1 MRWSPSPAGRLL
13 TRSVDWSLSL
23 EDEAFELVIAGKL
36 LRGSLFHLEVIQ
48 IVEGLIWSRIVLP
61 EQGGQRRVLD
71 GLPNDEARALRR
83 AISSGVERLHRRQ
96 RVAKLRLSLPQ
107 VMAKIQT
114 WQQHLLTAVETRF
127 RARGWLDR
135 RFIELIAVTRPQG
148 CEDVLSDP
156 DLQQDLQIQPEDA
169 RAAMDLYRQSL
180 PSWLEARN
188 AEHQAHRLLED
199 RPFFDTI
206 EKSPLTEEQ
215 RHAVLC
221 FDSRVLLVASAG
233 SGKTSVMVAKA
244 AYALKRGYFEPERIL
259 MLAFNNDAA
268 AELRQRLKDRLTPH
282 GLPADR
288 VTAKTFHAFGLD
300 VIGLATGKKPMV
312 APWVESGQDLDML
325 LTLVDELKDRSSRF
339 RIQWDLFR
347 IVLGQDLPE
356 FGEEEASPESW
367 SRETNQ
373 QGFWTLNNEVV
384 KSRGEM
390 ILANWLFYNGV
401 RYEYEKAYEHDTAD
415 ATHRQYRP
423 DFYLPDVNAYLEHW
437 AVDEQGNPPPTFT
450 GYKEGMAWKRALHS
464 QHGTRLL
471 ETTMADLWSG
481 KAFDQLAQSLTA
493 LGLTLDPNPDRP
505 APGRQPIENPRL
517 ARTLRTFQTHVKN
530 NRLSMAELR
539 QRLANGSAGRFRFRH
554 AMFLDLF
561 EPIQQAWED
570 KLKANHF
577 IDFEDMLNQAAEHLE
592 QGRWTSPYELIMVD
606 EFQDASHARARLIK
620 ALTAKSDTCLF
631 AVGDDW
637 QSINR
642 FAGADLGVM
651 TQFEQHFGVARTLKL
666 ETTFRCPQSLCDI
679 SSRFV
684 QKNLAQIRKR
694 VRSIKPDVPEPVR
707 ITKVDDERQIS
718 AAVQAQ
724 LQQID
729 EEAASA
735 KEIHK
740 VYVMGRYRRDRD
752 YFPAGFAHANLSIE
766 FITAHASK
774 GLECDHV
781 ILPRMTSETLGFP
794 SRIEDDP
801 VLALAMPDGDGFAF
815 SEERRLFYVALTRAK
830 RTVRLIALT
839 KRDSTFVTELVKD
852 HGLSIQNLDG
862 EDRQEELC
870 PECGQ
875 GFLTIRKGKYGL
887 FHGCTGFPRCKFT
900 KKISS
905 THTDQK
911 VFSTAPRS
919 QPMRRRT

>member
-1 MRWSPSPAGRLL
+1 MRWSPSPTGRLF
-13 TRSVDWSLSL
+13 TRSVDWHLAL
-23 EDEAFELVIAGKL
+23 EGEAFELVIAGKPLCGRL
-36 LRGSLFHLEVIQ
+36 LHLQAIQ
-48 IVEGLIWSRIVLP
+48 IVPGLLWSSLVLP
-61 EQGGQRRVLD
+61 DQGGKRTVLD
-71 GLPNDEARALRR
+71 GLPNADART
-83 AISSGVERLHRRQ
+83 LH
-96 RVAKLRLSLPQ
+96 Q
-107 VMAKIQT
+107 VLATASVQA
-114 WQQHLLTAVETRF
+114 WHQQLHTAVQSRF
-127 RARGWLDR
+127 RTRGWLDR
-135 RFIELIAVTRPQG
+135 PFIERIVSSRPQG
-148 CEDVLSDP
+148 YEKILNAPGLGLALQMQP
-156 DLQQDLQIQPEDA
+156 DEA
-169 RAAMDLYRQSL
+169 RAALDLYRQNL
-180 PSWLEARN
+180 PRWLDTRN
-188 AEHQAHRLLED
+188 AEHQANRLIED
-199 RPFFDTI
+199 RAFLDTI

-221 FDSRVLLVASAG
+221 FDNRVLLVASAG

-244 AYALKRGYFEPERIL
+244 AYALKRAYFEAERIL

-282 GLPADR
+282 GLPAKR

-300 VIGLATGKKPMV
+300 VIGLATGKKPTV
-312 APWVESGQDLDML
+312 APWVESGQDMEML
-325 LTLVDELKDRSSRF
+325 LTLVDELKDRNSRF

-415 ATHRQYRP
+415 ASHRQYQP

-450 GYKEGMAWKRALHS
+450 GYKEGMAWKRALHN

-481 KAFDQLAQSLTA
+481 KAFDQLAQSLTS
-493 LGLTLDPNPDRP
+493 LGLTLDPNPDRS

-530 NRLSMAELR
+530 NRLGMAELR

-561 EPIQQAWED
+561 EPIQQAWEA
-570 KLKANHF
+570 KLKAGHF
-577 IDFEDMLNQAAEHLE
+577 IDFEDMLNQAAEQLE
-592 QGRWTSPYELIMVD
+592 QGHWQSPYELIMVD
-606 EFQDASHARARLIK
+606 EFQDASLARARLIK
-620 ALTAKSDTCLF
+620 ALTTKADTCLF

-651 TQFEQHFGVARTLKL
+651 TQFEQLFGVARTLKL

-684 QKNLAQIRKR
+684 QKNPAQIRKI
-694 VRSIKPDVPEPVR
+694 VRSIKPEVKEPVQ

-718 AAVQAQ
+718 SAVRAQ
-724 LQQID
+724 LNQIGD
-729 EEAASA
+729 EAATASE
-735 KEIHK
+735 KLK
-740 VYVMGRYRRDRD
+740 VYVMGRYRKDRD
-752 YFPAGFAHANLSIE
+752 YFPSGFSHPNLSVD

-781 ILPRMTSETLGFP
+781 VLPRMTSETLGFP

-801 VLALAMPDGDGFAF
+801 VLTLAMPDGDGFAF
-815 SEERRLFYVALTRAK
+815 SEERRLFYVALTRAT
-830 RTVRLIALT
+830 RSVRLITLT
-839 KRDSTFVTELVKD
+839 KRESAFVTELVKD
-852 HGLSIQNLDG
+852 HRLAIQNLDG

-875 GFLTIRKGKYGL
+875 GFLTARKGKYGL
-887 FHGCTGFPRCKFT
+887 FQGCSAFPQCKFT
-900 KKISS
+900 RNISS
-905 THTDQK
+905 TNTGRK
-911 VFSTAPRS
+911 VSTQPYRS
-919 QPMRRRT
+919 SPTRR

>member
-1 MRWSPSPAGRLL
+1 MRWSPSPTGRLL
-13 TRSVDWSLSL
+13 TRSVDWNLSL
-23 EDEAFELVIAGKL
+23 EEEAFKLVIAGKP
-36 LRGSLFHLEVIQ
+36 LRGSLQHLEAIQ
-48 IVEGLIWSRIVLP
+48 IVPGLLWSRLVLP
-61 EQGGQRRVLD
+61 EQAGKRTVLD

-83 AISSGVERLHRRQ
+83 AITLGLERLRRRQ
-96 RVAKLRLSLPQ
+96 RVAELLQSLPQ
-107 VMAKIQT
+107 VIASVQA
-114 WQQHLLTAVETRF
+114 WHQELHTAVQSRF
-127 RARGWLDR
+127 QSRGWLDR
-135 RFIELIAVTRPQG
+135 SFVDSTVATRPQG
-148 CEDVLSDP
+148 HEEILNDP
-156 DLQQDLQIQPEDA
+156 DLQQDLQLQPDEVRTA
-169 RAAMDLYRQSL
+169 LDLYRQSL
-180 PSWLEARN
+180 PAWLETRN
-188 AEHQAHRLLED
+188 AEHQARRLVED
-199 RPFFDTI
+199 RAFFDTI

-221 FDSRVLLVASAG
+221 FDNRVLLVASAG

-300 VIGLATGKKPMV
+300 VIGLATGKKPTV

-325 LTLVDELKDRSSRF
+325 LTLVDELKDRNRRF

-415 ATHRQYRP
+415 ATHRQYQP

-530 NRLSMAELR
+530 NRLGMAELR

-554 AMFLDLF
+554 AMFLDLI

-592 QGRWTSPYELIMVD
+592 QGRWQSPYELVMVD

-620 ALTAKSDTCLF
+620 ALTANADTCLF

-642 FAGADLGVM
+642 FAGADLSVM
-651 TQFEQHFGVARTLKL
+651 TQFEQHFGLARTLKL

-684 QKNLAQIRKR
+684 QKNPAQIRKR
-694 VRSIKPDVPEPVR
+694 VRSIKPDVQEPVR
-707 ITKVDDERQIS
+707 ITKVDEERQII
-718 AAVQAQ
+718 AAVLAQ
-724 LQQID
+724 LRQIGD
-729 EEAASA
+729 EATLANE
-735 KEIHK
+735 KLK
-740 VYVMGRYRRDRD
+740 VYVIGRYRKDRD
-752 YFPAGFAHANLSIE
+752 YLPAGFVHPNISVD

-830 RTVRLIALT
+830 RTVRLITVT
-839 KRDSTFVTELVKD
+839 KRESAFVTELIKD
-852 HGLSIQNLDG
+852 RGLTIQNLDG
-862 EDRQEELC
+862 EDRQEEVC

-887 FHGCTGFPRCKFT
+887 FQGCTAFPRCKFT
-900 KKISS
+900 RKIVIS
-905 THTDQK
+905 DQSN
-911 VFSTAPRS
+911 FSLGQREAGWRS
-919 QPMRRRT
+919 PPH